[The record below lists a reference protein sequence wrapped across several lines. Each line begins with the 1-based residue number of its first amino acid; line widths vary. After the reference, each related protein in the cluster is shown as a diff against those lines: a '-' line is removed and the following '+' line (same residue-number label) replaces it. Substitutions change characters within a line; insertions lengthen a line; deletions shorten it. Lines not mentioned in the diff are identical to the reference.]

1 MLIKK
6 QLLEKRFWRKNK
18 MNESK
23 KKFKIVTD
31 TSARVILPNMITL
44 IGVCV
49 GLSSINF
56 ALNENYKLSIIA
68 ILFAAIMDGLDG
80 RIARLIK
87 GTSKVGKEL
96 DSLTDI
102 VSFGVAPAFIM
113 YFWSLNNLGKIGWLL
128 SLIYV
133 VCVALRLARFN
144 INSGS
149 EFSWK
154 DNFFEGV
161 PSPAGAILVLSPL
174 IFDVSKLNLFS
185 INYNIFVPIIFIIT
199 SILLIS
205 KIPTFSFK
213 KIVVARSSTIFLLF
227 GIVVVFGIL
236 LVYPFEILFVG
247 CLIYLTSIPVSIFA
261 FKKIQKKYKVDNEF
275 DEDEPEDVL

>member
-31 TSARVILPNMITL
+31 TRARVILPNMITL

-247 CLIYLTSIPVSIFA
+247 CLIYLISIPVSIFV